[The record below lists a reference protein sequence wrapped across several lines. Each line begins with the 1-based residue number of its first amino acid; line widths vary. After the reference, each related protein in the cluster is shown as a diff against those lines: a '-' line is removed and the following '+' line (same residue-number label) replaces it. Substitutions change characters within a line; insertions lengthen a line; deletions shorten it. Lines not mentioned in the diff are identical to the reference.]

1 MTRALVTRL
10 ARRESRTVSIEHRV
24 TIRFGHLKRL
34 PPEYQGDRHVI
45 FARQLPNQ
53 GDQEW
58 VEFEE
63 VPGPDPK
70 PPVTTGCR
78 GGHRIASR
86 LDVMFVKV
94 NPEV

>member
-1 MTRALVTRL
+1 MRRALVARL
-10 ARRESRTVSIEHRV
+10 VRLEYRTVSVEHRV

-34 PPEYQGDRHVI
+34 PPEYVGDRHVI
-45 FARQLPNQ
+45 VARQLPSQ
-53 GDQEW
+53 GGQAW

-63 VPGPDPK
+63 VPGPDPN

-78 GGHRIASR
+78 GGHPIASG